1 MSYGTSA
8 ALQEAVFAR
17 LQGDA
22 ALVALVGS
30 AIYDEVPPGALPPTY
45 VSIGPEEARDASD
58 GSVRGARHDFT
69 VSVISDAAGF
79 QTAKEVAVAV
89 SDALLGAPL
98 ALSRG
103 RVVGLWFLS
112 AKAARDEAGVL
123 RRIDLR
129 FRARTE
135 DI

>member
-17 LQGDA
+17 LQGEA
-22 ALVALVGS
+22 ALTALVGD
-30 AIYDEVPPGALPPTY
+30 AIYDEAPPGAVPSTY

-58 GSVRGARHDFT
+58 GSARGARHDFT

-98 ALSRG
+98 TLTRG

-112 AKAARDEAGVL
+112 AKASRDEAGVL

>member
-8 ALQEAVFAR
+8 ALQEAVYAR
-17 LQGDA
+17 LAGDA
-22 ALVALVGS
+22 TLAGLVGS
-30 AIYDEVPPGALPPTY
+30 AIYDEAPPGAVPSTY
-45 VSIGPEEARDASD
+45 VSIGPEDVRDASD
-58 GSVRGARHDFT
+58 GTAPGGRHDFL

-79 QTAKEVAVAV
+79 QTPKEVAVAI

-98 ALSRG
+98 ALTRG

-112 AKAARDEAGVL
+112 ARARRDEVGTL